1 LSLCFKGGF
10 LIKKKTIMY
19 SKRIVVT
26 GIGALTPIGNNL
38 DAYWEG
44 LINGVSGADM
54 ITQFDASKFKTRFAC
69 EIKGFD
75 PEAFMEKK
83 EARKLDRF
91 SQIALVA
98 SDQAVADAGI
108 TKDNVDHD
116 RVGVIFAS
124 GIGGLNTFTDE
135 VTNFVHGDGTPRF
148 SPFFIPKMILDIA
161 AGQISMKHG
170 FRGPN
175 FAVVSACA
183 SSTNAIIVAMDNLK
197 LGKADIIITGGA
209 EAVIGIAGMAGFNA
223 MKAMSER
230 NDDPKTA
237 SRPYDKD
244 RDGFIMG
251 EASGVLVLEELEH
264 AKRRGAKIYCE
275 VVGGGA
281 TADAYHL
288 TAPHPEGLGAK
299 NVMNAA
305 LRDAGM
311 QANEIDYINTHGTS
325 TPLGDIAEAKA
336 ITAVFGEHS
345 YNLNI
350 SSTKSMT
357 GHCLGAAG
365 VIEAIAC
372 IQSVI
377 HDIIPPTINHFTDDP
392 DLDPRLNFTFNKAQ
406 KRLVNAALSNTF
418 GFGGHN
424 ACVIVK
430 KYKA

>member
-1 LSLCFKGGF
+1 MQ
-10 LIKKKTIMY
+10 T
-19 SKRIVVT
+19 KRIVVT
-26 GIGALTPIGNNL
+26 GIGALTPIGNDLTTYWDNL
-38 DAYWEG
+38 
-44 LINGVSGADM
+44 LNGVSGADM

-75 PEAFMEKK
+75 PEQFMDRK

-91 SQIALVA
+91 SQIAIVA
-98 SDQAVADAGI
+98 SDQAVIDAGI

-148 SPFFIPKMILDIA
+148 NPFFIPKMILDIA

-183 SSTNAIIVAMDNLK
+183 SSTNAIVTSMDNIK

-209 EAVIGIAGMAGFNA
+209 ESVIGIAGMGGFNA

-264 AKRRGAKIYCE
+264 AVKRGAKIYCE

-288 TAPHPEGLGAK
+288 TAPHPDGLGAK
-299 NVMNAA
+299 NVMIAA
-305 LRDAGM
+305 LKDADM
-311 QANEIDYINTHGTS
+311 QPSDIDYINTHGTS
-325 TPLGDIAEAKA
+325 TPLGDIAETKA
-336 ITAVFGEHS
+336 ITAVFGEHA

-372 IQSVI
+372 IQAVV

-392 DLDPRLNFTFNKAQ
+392 ELDQRLNFTFNTAQ
-406 KRLVNAALSNTF
+406 KRVVNAALSNTF

-430 KYKA
+430 KFKA

>member
-1 LSLCFKGGF
+1 MQ
-10 LIKKKTIMY
+10 T
-19 SKRIVVT
+19 KRIVVT
-26 GIGALTPIGNNL
+26 GIGAITPIGNSL
-38 DAYWEG
+38 DAYWDS

-54 ITQFDASKFKTRFAC
+54 ITQFDAAKFKTRFAC

-75 PEAFMEKK
+75 ANDFMDRK

-91 SQIALVA
+91 AQIALVA
-98 SDQAVADAGI
+98 SDQAVADADI
-108 TKDNVDHD
+108 TGDNVDHD

-124 GIGGLNTFTDE
+124 GIGGLNTFSEE
-135 VTNFVHGDGTPRF
+135 VTNFVQGDGTPRF
-148 SPFFIPKMILDIA
+148 NPFFIPKMILDIA

-183 SSTNAIIVAMDNLK
+183 SSTNAIVTAMDTLK

-209 EAVIGIAGMAGFNA
+209 ESVIGAAGIGGFNA
-223 MKAMSER
+223 MRAMSER

-264 AKRRGAKIYCE
+264 AKKRGAKIYCE

-299 NVMNAA
+299 NVMIAA
-305 LRDAGM
+305 LRDANM
-311 QANEIDYINTHGTS
+311 QPTDIDYINTHGTS
-325 TPLGDIAEAKA
+325 TPLGDIAETKA
-336 ITAVFGEHS
+336 ITSVFGEHAYS
-345 YNLNI
+345 LNI

-392 DLDPRLNFTFNKAQ
+392 ELDSRLNFTFNKAQ
-406 KRLVNAALSNTF
+406 KRTVNAALSNTF

-430 KYKA
+430 KYKD

>member
-1 LSLCFKGGF
+1 
-10 LIKKKTIMY
+10 
-19 SKRIVVT
+19 
-26 GIGALTPIGNNL
+26 
-38 DAYWEG
+38 
-44 LINGVSGADM
+44 M
-54 ITQFDASKFKTRFAC
+54 ITQFDAAKFKTRFAC

-75 PEAFMEKK
+75 ANDFMDRK

-91 SQIALVA
+91 AQIALVA
-98 SDQAVADAGI
+98 SDQAVADADI
-108 TKDNVDHD
+108 TGDNVDHD

-124 GIGGLNTFTDE
+124 GIGGLNTFSEE
-135 VTNFVHGDGTPRF
+135 VTNFVQGDGTPRF
-148 SPFFIPKMILDIA
+148 NPFFIPKMILDIA

-183 SSTNAIIVAMDNLK
+183 SSTNAIVTAMDTLK

-209 EAVIGIAGMAGFNA
+209 ESVIGAAGIGGFNA
-223 MKAMSER
+223 MRAMSER

-264 AKRRGAKIYCE
+264 AKKRGAKIYCE

-299 NVMNAA
+299 NVMIAA
-305 LRDAGM
+305 LRDANM
-311 QANEIDYINTHGTS
+311 QPTDIDYINTHGTS
-325 TPLGDIAEAKA
+325 TPLGDIAETKA
-336 ITAVFGEHS
+336 ITSVFGEHAYS
-345 YNLNI
+345 LNI

-392 DLDPRLNFTFNKAQ
+392 ELDSRLNFTFNKAQ
-406 KRLVNAALSNTF
+406 KRTVNAALSNTF

-430 KYKA
+430 KYKD

>member
-1 LSLCFKGGF
+1 MQ
-10 LIKKKTIMY
+10 T
-19 SKRIVVT
+19 KRIVVT
-26 GIGALTPIGNNL
+26 GIGAITPIGNTL
-38 DAYWEG
+38 DAYWDS

-54 ITQFDASKFKTRFAC
+54 ITQFDAAKFKTRFAC

-75 PEAFMEKK
+75 ANDFMDRK

-91 SQIALVA
+91 AQIALVV
-98 SDQAVADAGI
+98 SDQAVVDAGI
-108 TKDNVDHD
+108 TGDNVDHD

-124 GIGGLNTFTDE
+124 GIGGLNTFSEE
-135 VTNFVHGDGTPRF
+135 VTNFVQGDGTPRF
-148 SPFFIPKMILDIA
+148 NPFFIPKMILDIA

-183 SSTNAIIVAMDNLK
+183 SSTNAMVTAMDTLK

-209 EAVIGIAGMAGFNA
+209 ESVIGAAGIGGFNA
-223 MKAMSER
+223 MRAMSER

-264 AKRRGAKIYCE
+264 AKKRGAKIYCE

-299 NVMNAA
+299 NVMIAA
-305 LRDAGM
+305 LRDANM
-311 QANEIDYINTHGTS
+311 QPTDIDYINTHGTS
-325 TPLGDIAEAKA
+325 TPLGDIAETKA
-336 ITAVFGEHS
+336 ITSVFGEHAYS
-345 YNLNI
+345 LNI

-392 DLDPRLNFTFNKAQ
+392 ELDGRLNFTFNKAQ
-406 KRLVNAALSNTF
+406 KRTVNAALSNTF

-430 KYKA
+430 KYKD

>member
-1 LSLCFKGGF
+1 LSLALKADFYFKK
-10 LIKKKTIMY
+10 IHMQT
-19 SKRIVVT
+19 KRIVVT
-26 GIGALTPIGNNL
+26 GIGALTPIGNNVET
-38 DAYWEG
+38 YWNN

-75 PEAFMEKK
+75 PTEFMDRK

-91 SQIALVA
+91 AQIALVA
-98 SDQAVADAGI
+98 SDQAVLDAGI
-108 TKDNVDHD
+108 TKENVDHD

-124 GIGGLNTFTDE
+124 GIGGLTTFTEE

-148 SPFFIPKMILDIA
+148 NPFFIPKMILDIA

-175 FAVVSACA
+175 YAVVSACA
-183 SSTNAIIVAMDNLK
+183 SSTNAIISAMDNLK
-197 LGKADIIITGGA
+197 LGKADIIITGGS
-209 EAVIGIAGMAGFNA
+209 EAVIGIAGMGGFNA

-264 AKRRGAKIYCE
+264 AIRRGAKIYCE

-288 TAPHPEGLGAK
+288 TAPHPEGLGAR

-325 TPLGDIAEAKA
+325 TPLGDVAEAKA
-336 ITAVFGEHS
+336 ITEVFGEHA
-345 YNLNI
+345 YHLNI
-350 SSTKSMT
+350 SATKSMT

-372 IQSVI
+372 IQTVI

-392 DLDPRLNFTFNKAQ
+392 DLDPRLNFTFNKAE
-406 KRLVNAALSNTF
+406 KRVVNAALSNTF

>member
-1 LSLCFKGGF
+1 MQ
-10 LIKKKTIMY
+10 T
-19 SKRIVVT
+19 KRIVVT
-26 GIGALTPIGNNL
+26 GIGAITPIGNSL
-38 DAYWEG
+38 DAYWDS

-75 PEAFMEKK
+75 ANDFMDRK

-91 SQIALVA
+91 AQIALVA
-98 SDQAVADAGI
+98 SDQAVADADI
-108 TKDNVDHD
+108 TGDNVDHD

-124 GIGGLNTFTDE
+124 GIGGLNTFSEE
-135 VTNFVHGDGTPRF
+135 VTNFVQGDGTPRF
-148 SPFFIPKMILDIA
+148 NPFFIPKMILDIA

-183 SSTNAIIVAMDNLK
+183 SSTNAMVTAMDTLK

-209 EAVIGIAGMAGFNA
+209 ESVIGAAGIGGFNA
-223 MKAMSER
+223 MRAMSER

-264 AKRRGAKIYCE
+264 AKKRGAKIYCE

-299 NVMNAA
+299 NVMIAA
-305 LRDAGM
+305 LRDANM
-311 QANEIDYINTHGTS
+311 QATDIDYINTHGTS
-325 TPLGDIAEAKA
+325 TPLGDIAETKA
-336 ITAVFGEHS
+336 ITSVFGEHAYS
-345 YNLNI
+345 LNI

-392 DLDPRLNFTFNKAQ
+392 ELDGRLNFTFNKAQ
-406 KRLVNAALSNTF
+406 KRTVNAALSNTF

-430 KYKA
+430 KYKD